1 MRLFWERFWENLPY
15 FLEVLIPAAGMT
27 VRIAAGAFVLAIVVG
42 LVLALL
48 QTVNVALIT
57 FVVRTYIEVIRGTPV
72 LAQLFILYFGL
83 TEFGI
88 RFTPVQAA
96 ILGLGFNG
104 GAYLAEVFRAGIQSI
119 HAGQMEAALTVG
131 MTPLAAMRYVVLP
144 QALNVL
150 VPPTTNYSIAL
161 LKDTAIVSAVAA
173 PEIMFRARN
182 LVMETYLSAQ
192 IYLLVALMYLVMSLI
207 LAAISRRLE
216 QRLAVSGSRGAGRPG
231 LA

>member
-1 MRLFWERFWENLPY
+1 MLFWERLWNNLPY

-27 VRIAAGAFVLAIVVG
+27 VRIAAGAFVLAIVAG

-48 QTVNVALIT
+48 QTARVAPISA
-57 FVVRTYIEVIRGTPV
+57 VVRTYIEVIRGTPV

-83 TEFGI
+83 AEIGI

-96 ILGLGFNG
+96 ILGLGLNG
-104 GAYLAEVFRAGIQSI
+104 AAYLAEVFRAGIESI
-119 HAGQMEAALTVG
+119 HTGQMEAALTVG
-131 MTPLAAMRYVVLP
+131 LTPLAAMRYVVLP
-144 QALNVL
+144 QALSVV

-161 LKDTAIVSAVAA
+161 LKDTAVVSAVAA

-192 IYLLVALMYLVMSLI
+192 IYLLVAAMYLVLSLI
-207 LAAISRRLE
+207 LAYLSRRVE
-216 QRLAVSGSRGAGRPG
+216 RRVGGAASRRAT
-231 LA
+231 A

>member
-1 MRLFWERFWENLPY
+1 MMLFWERLWQNLPY

-27 VRIAAGAFVLAIVVG
+27 VRIAAGAFALAIVAG
-42 LVLALL
+42 LILALL
-48 QTVNVALIT
+48 QTTRVPPIT
-57 FVVRTYIEVIRGTPV
+57 GAVRTYVEVIRGTPV

-83 TEFGI
+83 AEVGV

-104 GAYLAEVFRAGIQSI
+104 AAYLAEVFRAGIESI

-131 MTPLAAMRYVVLP
+131 LTPLAAMRYVVLP
-144 QALNVL
+144 QALGVV

-161 LKDTAIVSAVAA
+161 LKDTAVVSAVAA

-192 IYLLVALMYLVMSLI
+192 IYLLVAVMYLVLSLI
-207 LAAISRRLE
+207 LASIARRVERRMAI
-216 QRLAVSGSRGAGRPG
+216 GGATHRS
-231 LA
+231 AST

>member
-1 MRLFWERFWENLPY
+1 MLFWQRFVDNLPY

-27 VRIAAGAFVLAIVVG
+27 VRIAAGAFVLAIVAG

-48 QTVNVALIT
+48 QTVRIGLVTL
-57 FVVRTYIEVIRGTPV
+57 VVRTYIELVRGTPV

-83 TEFGI
+83 TEIGI
-88 RFTPVQAA
+88 RFTPIQAA
-96 ILGLGFNG
+96 ILGLGLNG
-104 GAYLAEVFRAGIQSI
+104 GAYLAEVFRAGIESI

-144 QALNVL
+144 QALNVV

-173 PEIMFRARN
+173 PEIMFKARN

-207 LAAISRRLE
+207 LAFISRRLE
-216 QRLAVSGSRGAGRPG
+216 RRLGESGAAGQAGA
-231 LA
+231 A

>member
-1 MRLFWERFWENLPY
+1 MFWERLIENLPY

-27 VRIAAGAFVLAIVVG
+27 LRIAAGSFVLAIVVG

-48 QTVNVALIT
+48 QTLHVSIIT
-57 FVVRTYIEVIRGTPV
+57 LVVRTYIELVRGTPV

-83 TEFGI
+83 TQVGI

-96 ILGLGFNG
+96 IIGLGFNG
-104 GAYLAEVFRAGIQSI
+104 GAYLAEVFRAGIESI
-119 HAGQMEAALTVG
+119 HRGQMEAALTVG
-131 MTPLAAMRYVVLP
+131 MTPMAAMRWVVLP
-144 QALNVL
+144 QAMTVV

-173 PEIMFRARN
+173 PEIMFKARN

-192 IYLLVALMYLVMSLI
+192 IYLLVAIMYLGMSLI
-207 LAAISRRLE
+207 LSWISRRLE
-216 QRLAVSGSRGAGRPG
+216 RRLAVSRTLRDETVTFA
-231 LA
+231 

>member
-1 MRLFWERFWENLPY
+1 MLFWERFWENLPY
-15 FLEVLIPAAGMT
+15 FLTVLIPAAGMT
-27 VRIAAGAFVLAIVVG
+27 LRIAAGAFVLAIVVG
-42 LVLALL
+42 LLLALL
-48 QTVNVALIT
+48 QTARVSIIT
-57 FVVRTYIEVIRGTPV
+57 VVVRTYIEIIRGTPV

-83 TEFGI
+83 TEIGI

-96 ILGLGFNG
+96 ILGLGGNG

-119 HAGQMEAALTVG
+119 HTGQMEAALTVG
-131 MTPLAAMRYVVLP
+131 MTPTSAMRYVILP
-144 QALNVL
+144 QALNVV

-173 PEIMFRARN
+173 PEIMFKARN

-207 LAAISRRLE
+207 LAYVSRRLE
-216 QRLAVSGSRGAGRPG
+216 RRLAVSGASGMGRPST
-231 LA
+231 A

>member
-1 MRLFWERFWENLPY
+1 MLFWERFVDNLPY

-48 QTVNVALIT
+48 QTIRIGLVTL
-57 FVVRTYIEVIRGTPV
+57 VVRSYIELIRGTPV

-83 TEFGI
+83 TEVGI
-88 RFTPVQAA
+88 RFTPIQAA
-96 ILGLGFNG
+96 ILGLGLNG
-104 GAYLAEVFRAGIQSI
+104 GAYLAEVFRSGIESI

-131 MTPLAAMRYVVLP
+131 MTPLTAMRYVILP
-144 QALNVL
+144 QALRVV

-173 PEIMFRARN
+173 PEIMFKARN

-192 IYLLVALMYLVMSLI
+192 IYLLVAIMYLVMSLI
-207 LAAISRRLE
+207 LAFISRRLE
-216 QRLAVSGSRGAGRPG
+216 RRLGESGATGQAGA
-231 LA
+231 A

>member
-1 MRLFWERFWENLPY
+1 MGRFWERFFENLPY

-27 VRIAAGAFVLAIVVG
+27 VRIAAGAFVLAIAVG

-48 QTVNVALIT
+48 QTLRIG
-57 FVVRTYIEVIRGTPV
+57 VVTAAARTYIEVIRGTPV
-72 LAQLFILYFGL
+72 LAQLFILYIGL

-88 RFTPVQAA
+88 RFSPIQAA
-96 ILGLGFNG
+96 ILGLGLNG

-119 HAGQMEAALTVG
+119 HAEQMEAALTVG
-131 MTPLAAMRYVVLP
+131 MTPIAAMRWVVLP
-144 QALNVL
+144 QALNVV

-207 LAAISRRLE
+207 LAFISRRIE
-216 QRLAVSGSRGAGRPG
+216 RRLAVSGATGVRPG
-231 LA
+231 VA

>member
-1 MRLFWERFWENLPY
+1 MGLFWERFWENLPY

-48 QTVNVALIT
+48 QTVKLGILTA
-57 FVVRTYIEVIRGTPV
+57 VVRTYIEVIRGTPV

-83 TEFGI
+83 TEIGI
-88 RFTPVQAA
+88 RFTPIQAA
-96 ILGLGFNG
+96 ILGLGLNG

-131 MTPLAAMRYVVLP
+131 MTPLAAMRWVVLP
-144 QALNVL
+144 QALNVV

-216 QRLAVSGSRGAGRPG
+216 RRLAVSSASGARPS
-231 LA
+231 AA

>member
-1 MRLFWERFWENLPY
+1 MLFWERFWENLPY
-15 FLEVLIPAAGMT
+15 FLDVLIPAAGMT

-48 QTVNVALIT
+48 QTVKIALIT
-57 FVVRTYIEVIRGTPV
+57 AVVRTYIEIIRGTPV

-96 ILGLGFNG
+96 ILGLGLNG

-119 HAGQMEAALTVG
+119 HTGQMEAALTVG
-131 MTPLAAMRYVVLP
+131 MTPVAAMRYVVLP
-144 QALNVL
+144 QALNVV

-173 PEIMFRARN
+173 PEIMFKARN

-207 LAAISRRLE
+207 LATISRRLE
-216 QRLAVSGSRGAGRPG
+216 RRLAVSGARGVGRPSMT
-231 LA
+231 

>member
-1 MRLFWERFWENLPY
+1 MHFWQRLWDNLPY

-27 VRIAAGAFVLAIVVG
+27 VRIAAGAFVLAIIVG

-48 QTVNVALIT
+48 QTVKAPVING
-57 FVVRTYIEVIRGTPV
+57 VVRTYIEVIRGTPV

-83 TEFGI
+83 AELGLQ
-88 RFTPVQAA
+88 FTPIQAA

-104 GAYLAEVFRAGIQSI
+104 AAYLAEVFRAGIESI

-131 MTPLAAMRYVVLP
+131 MTPLAAMRWVVLP
-144 QALNVL
+144 QALNVV

-192 IYLLVALMYLVMSLI
+192 IYILVAVMYLVMSLI
-207 LAAISRRLE
+207 LSFISRRLE
-216 QRLAVSGSRGAGRPG
+216 RRLAVGG
-231 LA
+231 

>member
-1 MRLFWERFWENLPY
+1 MLFWERLWENLPY

-48 QTVNVALIT
+48 QTINLSIIT
-57 FVVRTYIEVIRGTPV
+57 LVVRTYIEIIRGTPV

-83 TEFGI
+83 TEVGI

-119 HAGQMEAALTVG
+119 HAGQLEAALTVG
-131 MTPLAAMRYVVLP
+131 MTPLSAMRYVILP
-144 QALNVL
+144 QALNVV

-173 PEIMFRARN
+173 PEIMFKARN

-207 LAAISRRLE
+207 LASISRRLE
-216 QRLAVSGSRGAGRPG
+216 RRLAVSGATGAR
-231 LA
+231 ASAA

>member
-1 MRLFWERFWENLPY
+1 MLFWQRFVDNLPY

-27 VRIAAGAFVLAIVVG
+27 VRIAAGAFVLAIVAG

-48 QTVNVALIT
+48 QTVRIGLVTL
-57 FVVRTYIEVIRGTPV
+57 VVRTYIELVRGTPV

-83 TEFGI
+83 TEIGI
-88 RFTPVQAA
+88 RFTPIQAA
-96 ILGLGFNG
+96 ILGLGLNG
-104 GAYLAEVFRAGIQSI
+104 GAYLAEVFRAGIESI

-144 QALNVL
+144 QALNVV

-173 PEIMFRARN
+173 PEIMFKARN

-207 LAAISRRLE
+207 LAFISRRLE
-216 QRLAVSGSRGAGRPG
+216 RRLGESGAAGRAG
-231 LA
+231 AA

>member
-1 MRLFWERFWENLPY
+1 MGFWERFWENLPY

-48 QTVNVALIT
+48 QTLKIGIITLIA
-57 FVVRTYIEVIRGTPV
+57 RTYIEIVRGTPV

-83 TEFGI
+83 TQVGI

-104 GAYLAEVFRAGIQSI
+104 GAYLAEVFRAGIESI
-119 HAGQMEAALTVG
+119 HSGQMEAALTVG
-131 MTPLAAMRYVVLP
+131 MTPLSAMRYVILP
-144 QALNVL
+144 QALNVV

-173 PEIMFRARN
+173 PEIMFKARN

-192 IYLLVALMYLVMSLI
+192 IYLLVAIMYLIMSLI
-207 LAAISRRLE
+207 LAYISRRLE
-216 QRLAVSGSRGAGRPG
+216 RRLSISGATGAARPS
-231 LA
+231 AA

>member
-1 MRLFWERFWENLPY
+1 MLFWERLWQNLPY

-27 VRIAAGAFVLAIVVG
+27 VRIAAGAFVLAIVAG

-48 QTVNVALIT
+48 QTARVAPIT
-57 FVVRTYIEVIRGTPV
+57 AAVRTYIEVIRGTPV

-83 TEFGI
+83 AEIGI
-88 RFTPVQAA
+88 RFTPIQAA

-104 GAYLAEVFRAGIQSI
+104 AAYLAEVFRAGIESI
-119 HAGQMEAALTVG
+119 HTGQMEAALTVG

-144 QALNVL
+144 QALSVV

-161 LKDTAIVSAVAA
+161 LKDTAVVSAVAA

-192 IYLLVALMYLVMSLI
+192 IYLLVAVMYLVLSLI
-207 LAAISRRLE
+207 LAYLSRRVE
-216 QRLAVSGSRGAGRPG
+216 RRVGGAASRRAT
-231 LA
+231 A

>member
-1 MRLFWERFWENLPY
+1 MLFWERLWDNLPY
-15 FLEVLIPAAGMT
+15 FLDVLIPAAGMT

-48 QTVNVALIT
+48 QTVKISIIT
-57 FVVRTYIEVIRGTPV
+57 VVVRTYIEIIRGTPII
-72 LAQLFILYFGL
+72 AQLFILYFGL

-96 ILGLGFNG
+96 TLGLGLNG
-104 GAYLAEVFRAGIQSI
+104 AAYLAEVFRAGIQSI

-131 MTPLAAMRYVVLP
+131 MTPLIAMRYVVLP
-144 QALNVL
+144 QALNLV

-173 PEIMFRARN
+173 PEIMFKARN
-182 LVMETYLSAQ
+182 LVMETYLSTQ

-207 LAAISRRLE
+207 LATISRRLE
-216 QRLAVSGSRGAGRPG
+216 RRLAVSGASGTGRPS
-231 LA
+231 AA

>member
-1 MRLFWERFWENLPY
+1 MLFWERFVDNLPY

-48 QTVNVALIT
+48 QTVRIGLVTL
-57 FVVRTYIEVIRGTPV
+57 VVRAYIELIRGTPV

-83 TEFGI
+83 TEVGI
-88 RFTPVQAA
+88 RFTPIQAA
-96 ILGLGFNG
+96 ILGLGLNG
-104 GAYLAEVFRAGIQSI
+104 GAYLAEVFRAGIESI
-119 HAGQMEAALTVG
+119 HVGQMEAALTVG
-131 MTPLAAMRYVVLP
+131 MTPLTAMRYVVLP
-144 QALNVL
+144 QALKVV

-173 PEIMFRARN
+173 PEIMFKARN

-207 LAAISRRLE
+207 LAFISRRLE
-216 QRLAVSGSRGAGRPG
+216 RRLGESGAAGQAGA
-231 LA
+231 A